1 MRRRASIISGVKIFL
16 KFGSSTRLTIN
27 NFMSRLAKKPLSV
40 GKTAVSVGGGTLTVK
55 GTKGTLTKRVHPS
68 VDIFVGAEGVMI
80 TPKDRSKLAKALTG
94 TFASHVKNMVQG
106 VETPFVVKLIL
117 EGVGYR
123 VEVKGNDVVLS
134 VGFSHTVPLA
144 IPEDVSVKVEKN
156 TIILESANK
165 ESVGQFAADIRRVK
179 PPEPY
184 LGKGIR
190 YEGEVVR
197 RKQGKKAV

>member
-1 MRRRASIISGVKIFL
+1 
-16 KFGSSTRLTIN
+16 
-27 NFMSRLAKKPLSV
+27 MSRLAKKPIAV
-40 GKTAVSVGGGTLTVK
+40 GKTAVSVVGGVLSVK

-68 VDIFVGAEGVMI
+68 IDVAVGEAGVMI
-80 TPKDRSKLAKALTG
+80 TPKNSSRLAKALTG

-106 VETPFVVKLIL
+106 VETPYTKKLIMD
-117 EGVGYR
+117 GVGYKM
-123 VEVKGNDVVLS
+123 EVKGKEVVLT

-144 IPEDVSVKVEKN
+144 IPEDVTAKVEKN
-156 TIILESANK
+156 VMTLESANK
-165 ESVGQFAADIRRVK
+165 ESVGQFAANVRRVK

-190 YEGEVVR
+190 YDDEVVR

>member
-1 MRRRASIISGVKIFL
+1 
-16 KFGSSTRLTIN
+16 
-27 NFMSRLAKKPLSV
+27 MSRLAKKPIAV
-40 GKTAVSVGGGTLTVK
+40 GKTAVSVAGGMLTVK

-68 VDIFVGAEGVMI
+68 IDIAIDPTGVLV
-80 TPKDRSKLAKALTG
+80 TPKDRSRLAKALTG

-106 VETPFVVKLIL
+106 VETLYMKKLIL
-117 EGVGYR
+117 DGVGYKM
-123 VEVKGNDVVLS
+123 EIKGKDVVLT

-144 IPEDVSVKVEKN
+144 IPEDITAKVEKN
-156 TIILESANK
+156 VMTLESINK
-165 ESVGQFAADIRRVK
+165 ESVGQFAADIRRIK

-190 YEGEVVR
+190 YDGEVIR

>member
-1 MRRRASIISGVKIFL
+1 
-16 KFGSSTRLTIN
+16 
-27 NFMSRLAKKPLSV
+27 MSRLAKKPTAA
-40 GKTAVSVGGGTLTVK
+40 GKTDVSVAQGVLTVK
-55 GTKGTLTKRVHPS
+55 GPKGTLTKRVHPS
-68 VDIFVGAEGVMI
+68 IDISVDAGNVTIS
-80 TPKDRSKLAKALTG
+80 PKDRSRLAKALTG

-106 VETPFVVKLIL
+106 VETPFVKKLIL

-123 VEVKGNDVVLS
+123 VEIKGKDVVLT

-144 IPEDVSVKVEKN
+144 IPEGVTATVEKN
-156 TIILESANK
+156 TIKIEGIDK
-165 ESVGQFAADIRRVK
+165 ESVGQFAANIRRVK

-190 YEGEVVR
+190 YDGEVVR